1 MSDVLLIW
9 GAGGH
14 AKVVLDV
21 ARSTGLFQRF
31 VFIDNDRTR
40 AAQPYCGCTLAGGSE
55 QLHRFAGGAIVI
67 AIGTNR
73 TRAFCYDRARA
84 NGLRPTVLVHCKA
97 IISRSAKIGPGTV
110 VMPGAVVN
118 AGAVIGENCIIN
130 TGAIVE
136 HDCQIADHVHISP
149 GAVLGGGVR
158 AGLRAHVGIGA
169 VILPGATVGEDSVV
183 GAGAVVLREAPAGC
197 TVVGVPARARSYVAT
212 V

>member
-9 GAGGH
+9 GAGEH

-21 ARSTGLFQRF
+21 ARSTRLFQRIA
-31 VFIDNDRTR
+31 FIDDDLSR
-40 AAQPYCGCTLAGGSE
+40 AGQRFCGCRLTGGSE
-55 QLHRFAGGAIVI
+55 ELHRFAGGAIVI

-84 NGLRPTVLVHCKA
+84 NGLRPTVLVHRKA
-97 IISRSAKIGPGTV
+97 IISRSARIGSGTV

-118 AGAVIGENCIIN
+118 AGAVIAENCIIN

-149 GAVLGGGVR
+149 RAVLGGGVR

-169 VILPGATVGEDSVV
+169 VILPGATLGEDCVV

-197 TVVGVPARARSYVAT
+197 TVVGIPARARSHVAT